1 MPMEML
7 EIISIGIIATILFLL
22 LKDKQPAIAF
32 LIIIITVL
40 YLFIVAIQYVTEI
53 INLIVYLG
61 EQANIHQVYIKTIL
75 QIIGIAYITEMGS
88 NLVKD
93 AGLESVAAKIEMTGK
108 LIILFLAIPIFK
120 SLIETIISIF
130 PVV

>member
-1 MPMEML
+1 MEML